1 MDVTQTVHA
10 TCVAWDGAAVLIKGR
25 SGSGKSALGLQLM
38 ALGCDLVADDRVLLT
53 ADDEGLFA
61 SCPDTIAGLIEARG
75 VGILNARAV
84 SSAQVR
90 LVVDLNEIEQSRM
103 PERRVIEL
111 CGRNIPLIHRVSGDH
126 FVSAILQILKA
137 GWSNR

>member
-1 MDVTQTVHA
+1 MGVTHSVHA
-10 TCVAWDGAAVLIKGR
+10 TCVAWDGVAVLIKGR

-38 ALGCDLVADDRVLLT
+38 ALGCDLVADDRVLLA

-103 PERRVIEL
+103 PERRVVEL
-111 CGRNIPLIHRVSGDH
+111 FGRNIPLIHRVSGDH
-126 FVSAILQILKA
+126 FVPAILQILKA

>member
-1 MDVTQTVHA
+1 MGVTHSVHA
-10 TCVAWDGAAVLIKGR
+10 TCVAWDGVAVLIKGQ

-38 ALGCDLVADDRVLLT
+38 ALGCDLVADDRVLLA

-84 SSAQVR
+84 SSAQVQ

-111 CGRNIPLIHRVSGDH
+111 FGRNIPLIHRVSGDH
-126 FVSAILQILKA
+126 FVPAILQILKA